1 MKKWLLILVIA
12 ASALWSYEQGQSPA
26 GTQNSSFLSQ
36 PVSWAEEKIHS
47 LRTSSSGSRAEAG
60 KETSDSDTLQDRLW
74 AIYDFSPALEKHI
87 DRSEWTPLSRI
98 PPLLQQAVI
107 AAEDRR
113 FYDHGAVDLIGV
125 ARALYVNYEAGTTVE
140 GGSTI
145 AQQTVKNIFLS
156 NQRTMERKTEE
167 MLLAI
172 QLERHY
178 SKDQILEM
186 YLNTIYFGHGAY
198 GIGNASRIYFGVAPE
213 ALTVGQCAMLAGLP
227 QAPTAYDPIN
237 HPEAARDRQQ
247 TVLQLM
253 ADQHLISAET
263 AEKAGYD
270 SLQLKT
276 DASGTAKVTGKK

>member
-26 GTQNSSFLSQ
+26 GTQNPSFLSQ

-60 KETSDSDTLQDRLW
+60 KETSDADTLQDRLW

-237 HPEAARDRQQ
+237 HPETARDRQQ

-276 DASGTAKVTGKK
+276 DTADTAKVSRKK